1 MCIIGILTDSLSFW
15 VNGLLNIMLHTS
27 FLIFMPAGGMTVLM
41 LLVFNFLNKFQFNRQ
56 LRIGVPL
63 GGTQPETS
71 PLLPDKDDD
80 LSSWDS
86 SYDSASHDEED
97 AQDKLGVGGLDG
109 KPKKDGENNSNPKRL
124 CTICF
129 DAPRDCFFLP
139 CGHCVACFTCG
150 TR

>member
-1 MCIIGILTDSLSFW
+1 
-15 VNGLLNIMLHTS
+15 
-27 FLIFMPAGGMTVLM
+27 MPAGGMTVLM

-150 TR
+150 TRILEEDGTCPICSRNMKKVRKIFTV